1 MNHVELVYLLG
12 IVLGL
17 GVVLPTAL
25 LSLSAQFL
33 DQFFGAVVKRQ
44 HRVRHLRGSESLRWA
59 REAQL
64 AQDLTPDRL
73 HALFLYVVNVHG
85 GASGQREDRGHA
97 VEEEEKQ
104 KCFAQMHDSHLSE
117 MQVPVPVQFKMSY
130 TIW

>member
-33 DQFFGAVVKRQ
+33 DQLLGAVVKRQ
-44 HRVRHLRGSESLRWA
+44 HRVGHLRGSESLRRA
-59 REAQL
+59 REAQF

-73 HALFLYVVNVHG
+73 HALLLYVVNVHS

-104 KCFAQMHDSHLSE
+104 KCFAQMHGSHLSE
-117 MQVPVPVQFKMSY
+117 MAEERFQFQFNVR
-130 TIW
+130 

>member
-1 MNHVELVYLLG
+1 MILFGPVVGVLTVIRWPLNHVELVYLLG

-25 LSLSAQFL
+25 LSLSTQFL
-33 DQFFGAVVKRQ
+33 DQLLGAVVKRQ
-44 HRVRHLRGSESLRWA
+44 HRVRHLRGSESLRRT

-85 GASGQREDRGHA
+85 GASGQ
-97 VEEEEKQ
+97 
-104 KCFAQMHDSHLSE
+104 
-117 MQVPVPVQFKMSY
+117 
-130 TIW
+130 